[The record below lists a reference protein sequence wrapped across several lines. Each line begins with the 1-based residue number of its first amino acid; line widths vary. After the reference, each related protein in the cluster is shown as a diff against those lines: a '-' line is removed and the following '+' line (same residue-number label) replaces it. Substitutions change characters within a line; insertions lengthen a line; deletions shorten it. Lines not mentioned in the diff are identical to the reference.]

1 MLSFSQTIFKSVGFA
16 AAGILLLLSPL
27 LVCEVRADR
36 AIVLVN
42 RLNMRSVPGRA
53 GAPVRQ
59 LNRGT
64 SVQILKFCNGWI
76 NIRHEGRSGYIINEP
91 RYVKIIPDE
100 ENKSEK
106 NAVHVQKFKKQA
118 RDVEHQIQ
126 TRKQNIRTIAAR
138 ETAVIN
144 NLDRIDRELN
154 IATRQVAVLKGRQKE
169 LQEKKKDTKALLA
182 KLLEKIK
189 TGEAYAS
196 RRIVALYKLG
206 RLGQIHVLA
215 SSENM
220 YDFFKRRSALKKI
233 IAYDRRVLEEL
244 ARNRADLQKAL
255 ADLNE
260 QNQKMHALEQDLA
273 GQITLLADSKKKR
286 TLILEDIGRCKTL
299 ELAAIE
305 SLKQAALELDMKIRA
320 LGHENH
326 EKNTGPVKKSSKNFI
341 DYKGLLKM
349 PVKGKI
355 ISLFGPHRNK
365 KFNVV
370 NFQSGINIRADRG
383 EPVRAV
389 FGGRVL
395 YAGWLKGYGNMLII
409 NHGNNYYTLYAH
421 AEELFKARDDTVEKD
436 EVIATVGD
444 TGSMEGARLHFEV
457 RHHGKPMDPT
467 AWIRKG

>member
-1 MLSFSQTIFKSVGFA
+1 M
-16 AAGILLLLSPL
+16 LLSPL

-106 NAVHVQKFKKQA
+106 NAVPVQKFKKQA

-220 YDFFKRRSALKKI
+220 YDFFKRRSALKRI
-233 IAYDRRVLEEL
+233 IAYDRRVL
-244 ARNRADLQKAL
+244 
-255 ADLNE
+255 
-260 QNQKMHALEQDLA
+260 
-273 GQITLLADSKKKR
+273 
-286 TLILEDIGRCKTL
+286 
-299 ELAAIE
+299 
-305 SLKQAALELDMKIRA
+305 
-320 LGHENH
+320 
-326 EKNTGPVKKSSKNFI
+326 
-341 DYKGLLKM
+341 
-349 PVKGKI
+349 
-355 ISLFGPHRNK
+355 
-365 KFNVV
+365 
-370 NFQSGINIRADRG
+370 
-383 EPVRAV
+383 
-389 FGGRVL
+389 
-395 YAGWLKGYGNMLII
+395 
-409 NHGNNYYTLYAH
+409 
-421 AEELFKARDDTVEKD
+421 
-436 EVIATVGD
+436 
-444 TGSMEGARLHFEV
+444 
-457 RHHGKPMDPT
+457 
-467 AWIRKG
+467 